1 MSFDSATSL
10 AGLWDSLLPIG
21 RDDSTGGY
29 RRFSW
34 TPEDQQCRAWFTSA
48 AAERG
53 LRTHSDRNGNLWAWW
68 DWPDSSPGPASAAD
82 AAGGSGPSGSGVSPG
97 GTVPPRAGAA
107 GGSGP
112 SGSGVSPGGTVA
124 PRAGTVVTGSHLDSV
139 PDGGAFDGPLGV
151 VSAFAAID
159 LLRSRGFAPA
169 RPVAVAAFCE
179 EEGARFGVACLGS
192 RLLTGAITPDAAR
205 AQRDVNGISLAEAMA
220 AAGHD
225 PEGIGPDEDLLA
237 SIGAYVELHIE
248 QGRALADLDCAIGI
262 AEGIWPH
269 GRWRLDFTGR
279 ADHAGTAALAGR
291 HDPMLPYAAAV
302 LAARQAAA
310 ANGTLA
316 TFGKVIAEPG
326 GANAVCSTVTA
337 WLDARGPQETALRA
351 TVDEVL
357 AAAERAAGLHGVT
370 VAVRP
375 ESITPPVTFDPGLRE
390 RVAASLGAR
399 GITAPVLPTGAGH
412 DAGVLS
418 ALLPAAM
425 LFVRNP
431 SGVSH
436 APAEHAAAADCAAG
450 VEALAAVLQDLAG

>member
-1 MSFDSATSL
+1 MSFT
-10 AGLWDSLLPIG
+10 GLWDTLLPIG
-21 RDDSTGGY
+21 RDYSTGGY
-29 RRFSW
+29 RRFAW
-34 TPEDQQCRAWFTSA
+34 TAEDEQCRAWFTHS
-48 AAERG
+48 AAERN
-53 LRTHSDRNGNLWAWW
+53 LRTHCDRNGNLWAWW
-68 DWPDSSPGPASAAD
+68 DSPEAPD
-82 AAGGSGPSGSGVSPG
+82 
-97 GTVPPRAGAA
+97 GAA
-107 GGSGP
+107 
-112 SGSGVSPGGTVA
+112 A
-124 PRAGTVVTGSHLDSV
+124 VVTGSHLDSV

-151 VSAFAAID
+151 VSAFASID
-159 LLRSRGFAPA
+159 LLRERGFTPA
-169 RPVAVAAFCE
+169 RPVAVAVFRE

-205 AQRDVNGISLAEAMA
+205 ALRDVNGISLAEAMA
-220 AAGHD
+220 TAGHD
-225 PEGIGPDEDLLA
+225 PDGIGHDEDLLA

-248 QGRALADLDCAIGI
+248 QGRALADLEATVGI

-279 ADHAGTAALAGR
+279 ADHAGTAALADR
-291 HDPMLPYAAAV
+291 HDPMLPYAAAA
-302 LAARQAAA
+302 LTARQAAA

-326 GANAVCSTVTA
+326 AANAICSTVTA
-337 WLDARGPQETALRA
+337 WLDARGSQETALRA

-357 AAAERAAGLHGVT
+357 AAAQRAAGLNGVT

-390 RVAASLGAR
+390 RVAASLSAR

-418 ALLPAAM
+418 AWLPAAM

-431 SGVSH
+431 SGISH
-436 APAEHAAAADCAAG
+436 APAEHADMADCAAG
-450 VEALAAVLQDLAG
+450 VEALAAVLHDLASR